1 MKQPVQSHTVFSI
14 ALESDDEYETLFSDD
29 NEMYD
34 VLTDMPGVDWAMM
47 EDGCILFGVPEHLD
61 AKAVSGRVFRNLQ
74 ALKRRTLEEAP
85 EGLDRLPDPVIEAA
99 KKEGWDA
106 QLVFAWLCDFIHDG
120 GADAYRASRP
130 FNAEGHVLLGA
141 LQGYASKDLVRE
153 IDFSEVLQS
162 NMSEAGWDVGRLI
175 DATVEFLE
183 SDAGVGLQGDWIEG
197 PYAQFLE
204 AELGREEAHAANP
217 AM

>member
-61 AKAVSGRVFRNLQ
+61 AKAVSGRVFRQLQ
-74 ALKRRTLEEAP
+74 SLKRRTLEEAP
-85 EGLDRLPDPVIEAA
+85 EGLDSLPDPVIEAA
-99 KKEGWDA
+99 KEEGWSA
-106 QLVFAWLCDFIHDG
+106 QEVAGHLLGFIQLG
-120 GADAYRASRP
+120 GADAYRSAKQ

-141 LQGYASKDLVRE
+141 LRAS
-153 IDFSEVLQS
+153 IDNGELSKLSQAPLLLERVS
-162 NMSEAGWDVGRLI
+162 NVGWDVGRLI
-175 DATVEFLE
+175 EASVEFLE
-183 SDAGVGLQGDWIEG
+183 SDAGVGFDGAWLTG
-197 PYAQFLE
+197 PYASFIDSE
-204 AELGREEAHAANP
+204 IEREQENR
-217 AM
+217 MTM